1 MPWGAADWRGVWYS
15 VDFAEG
21 GGVTPGRWHSLP
33 GGAPFLLLRA
43 EYGRGG
49 LQAQLR
55 GWCVNARDEGPVL
68 VETVRTAGQARR
80 MVECSAPTTDTRGR
94 DCSDLA
100 AIAARLFLER
110 G

>member
-1 MPWGAADWRGVWYS
+1 M
-15 VDFAEG
+15 
-21 GGVTPGRWHSLP
+21 TPGRWHSLP
-33 GGAPFLLLRA
+33 GGAPFLLLRV

-49 LQAQLR
+49 TQAQLR

>member
-1 MPWGAADWRGVWYS
+1 MSNPT
-15 VDFAEG
+15 FASWNYD
-21 GGVTPGRWHSLP
+21 GRNGSEL
-33 GGAPFLLLRA
+33 APNIARFLD
-43 EYGRGG
+43 
-49 LQAQLR
+49 R